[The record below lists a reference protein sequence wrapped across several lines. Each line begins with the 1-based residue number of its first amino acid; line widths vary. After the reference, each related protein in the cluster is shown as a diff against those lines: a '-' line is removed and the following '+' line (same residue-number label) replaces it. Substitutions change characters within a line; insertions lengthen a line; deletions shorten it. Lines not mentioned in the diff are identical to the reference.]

1 MFLVLILQYGGT
13 SVHRIL
19 SLSLLSFL
27 FYEECAYLIFVI
39 SLNFCVKY
47 VYMSK
52 KLFLINAV
60 FLVLILQYG
69 GKHMH
74 RILSLFYFLL
84 NEECFPF
91 FCVFFSYFLL
101 SMSKICF
108 WIHQCFWCWSCN
120 MGAQSCTEYSPF
132 PLCKRRKTTKEI
144 LVLNPFWGKH
154 YVILRVDLKVTV
166 FQFNCNIS
174 LGKQRGRS
182 FYLLHLIKQSIALK

>member
-91 FCVFFSYFLL
+91 LCVFLIFFVKYVKNMFLNP
-101 SMSKICF
+101 SMF
-108 WIHQCFWCWSCN
+108 
-120 MGAQSCTEYSPF
+120 
-132 PLCKRRKTTKEI
+132 
-144 LVLNPFWGKH
+144 LVL
-154 YVILRVDLKVTV
+154 ILQYGGTAVHRIL
-166 FQFNCNIS
+166 S
-174 LGKQRGRS
+174 LS
-182 FYLLHLIKQSIALK
+182 SL